1 MTAADLV
8 ELVAVADHDCG
19 PTVGEAV
26 RRGVAA
32 WLDRHPTED
41 GPRVRARLA
50 GPSVRPGAVLPQP
63 PALPGPMDP

>member
-26 RRGVAA
+26 RRAASA
-32 WLDRHPTED
+32 WLARHPAED
-41 GPRVRARLA
+41 GPRVRALLA
-50 GPSVRPGAVLPQP
+50 SPSVRPGAILPQP
-63 PALPGPMDP
+63 PELPGPMDP